1 MEVILKQDVKNL
13 GRQGDRVKVAEGYA
27 RNFLIPKG
35 LAVEATKSN
44 LKHLQHQ
51 QKLEQERAAR
61 ERTEAEKMKAVLDEL
76 NVVIKAR
83 CGEGGRLF
91 GSVTSGDIAAAVKE
105 AAGIELDKRKVDLG
119 EPIKAVG
126 NYTIKIKL
134 LPGVVAD
141 LKLKVEASE

>member
-51 QKLEQERAAR
+51 QKLEQERASR
-61 ERTEAEKMKAVLDEL
+61 ERAEAERVKAILDDL
-76 NVVIKAR
+76 SLVIRAR
-83 CGEGGRLF
+83 SGEGGRLF
-91 GSVTSGDIAAAVKE
+91 GSVTSGDITAAVKD
-105 AAGIELDKRKVDLG
+105 AAGIEVDKRKVELE
-119 EPIKAVG
+119 EPIK
-126 NYTIKIKL
+126 TIGSYIVKVKL

>member
-1 MEVILKQDVKNL
+1 VEVSLKQDVKNL

>member
-83 CGEGGRLF
+83 CGEGGQVVWF
-91 GSVTSGDIAAAVKE
+91 GHQ
-105 AAGIELDKRKVDLG
+105 R
-119 EPIKAVG
+119 
-126 NYTIKIKL
+126 
-134 LPGVVAD
+134 
-141 LKLKVEASE
+141 

>member
-1 MEVILKQDVKNL
+1 VEVILKQDVKNL

>member
-1 MEVILKQDVKNL
+1 M
-13 GRQGDRVKVAEGYA
+13 
-27 RNFLIPKG
+27 
-35 LAVEATKSN
+35 
-44 LKHLQHQ
+44 
-51 QKLEQERAAR
+51 
-61 ERTEAEKMKAVLDEL
+61 
-76 NVVIKAR
+76 
-83 CGEGGRLF
+83 F